1 MKVYFKIIILKT
13 MAPLELKH
21 INKNVV
27 KKCKALKDL
36 EKGISNK
43 RVAEKY
49 DVPGIQSQHE

>member
-1 MKVYFKIIILKT
+1 
-13 MAPLELKH
+13 MAPLELRH

-36 EKGISNK
+36 EKGMSNK

-49 DVPGIQSQHE
+49 DVSGIQSQHG